1 MSASPK
7 GILLKIWVLVMVTL
21 LGPGIAAAAT
31 KTLTIKG
38 SNSDSGDTIQIPDTA
53 QVNVQVADQGITIT
67 MPDLNLRLRCLGE
80 VTDDGYCYVA
90 AGGSGGG
97 TGVLNDFDGDRV
109 PDDWDQLCPNTPS
122 TAPYTDSRGCADID
136 SDGYFTPEDAC
147 PTQGTQPV
155 DSTGCPIDNV
165 ATTYTVTATAGAG
178 GSISPSGAQAVAA
191 GGTVSFTLTASPGYS
206 FSTISGNCPSGPL
219 SGANYTT
226 GAITQ
231 NCTVE
236 AIFTANNTSGYCS
249 GTPEGVICD
258 PNSNGRTSPGGTM
271 DSWSEITWGF
281 ENTPIPNGKVVAYP
295 FLANAGAG
303 NGEGIMEFSNNM
315 PDLTASGYTWKGWF
329 SETPGGAVM
338 NNNNSYCRKNSANP
352 NPQQMRWSQSSDPN
366 RFACNLGQAERV
378 LYFNMAIGCYE
389 EVLATVPLDQRD
401 CTVGEPFQG
410 VGGFSD
416 YYIRVYPIP

>member
-1 MSASPK
+1 MSASPQ
-7 GILLKIWVLVMVTL
+7 GILFKIWSLIMVTL
-21 LGPGIAAAAT
+21 LCPGIAAAAT

-53 QVNVQVADQGITIT
+53 QVNLQVADQGITIT
-67 MPDLNLRLRCLGE
+67 MPDLNLKLRCLGE

-155 DSTGCPIDNV
+155 DNTGCPITT
-165 ATTYTVTATAGAG
+165 ATNSFTVTASAGTG
-178 GSISPSGAQAVAA
+178 GSITPSGASTVEE
-191 GGTVSFTLTASPGYS
+191 GGSQTFTLAASSGYS
-206 FSTISGNCPSGPL
+206 FSSISGTCPLGPVR
-219 SGANYTT
+219 NPYTT
-226 GAITQ
+226 GAITGS
-231 NCTVE
+231 CTVV
-236 AIFTANNTSGYCS
+236 ANFTANNTSGYCS
-249 GTPEGVICD
+249 GAPSGVICD
-258 PNSNGRTSPGGTM
+258 PSSDGRSSPGGTM
-271 DSWSEITWGF
+271 DSWSGITWGF

-295 FLANAGAG
+295 FLANAGAA

-315 PDLTASGYTWKGWF
+315 PDLTSSGYNWKGWF
-329 SETPGGAVM
+329 SETPGGAVL
-338 NNNNSYCRKNSANP
+338 NNNNSYCRRYSANP
-352 NPQQMRWSQSSDPN
+352 NPQQMRWSQSSDAN

-378 LYFNMAIGCYE
+378 LYFNMAVGCYE
-389 EVLATVPLDQRD
+389 EVVATVPLNQRK

-410 VGGFSD
+410 VSGYSD
-416 YYIRVYPIP
+416 YYIKVYPQSP